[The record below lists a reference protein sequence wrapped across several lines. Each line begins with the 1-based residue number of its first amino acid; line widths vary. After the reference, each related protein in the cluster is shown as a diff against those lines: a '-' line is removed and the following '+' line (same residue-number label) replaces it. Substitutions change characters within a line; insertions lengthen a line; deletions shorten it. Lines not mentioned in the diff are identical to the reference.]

1 MPSDEIRL
9 LPAGHPAHRRL
20 FWLRGPAEMAR
31 ARAAAWCRQLAHSQR
46 AAWVGTAPPAH
57 LPVSVCPPPQA
68 DTLLGRS
75 LDALVF
81 DAAEGI
87 APDALG
93 AAAGALCGGGVL
105 LLILPVA
112 GLPSPFGRRM
122 RRILEAALVAPPWN
136 APLPPVGS
144 SPEAMGPDREGCLT
158 PDQRRAVAAL
168 ERLSRGRGGRPLVL
182 TAARGRGKSAALG
195 IAAGR
200 LLARARPAGRAPLRM
215 VLTAPRL
222 AAVAPVLE
230 RARTAQP
237 PGQGHG
243 ETAVLTGPG
252 GRLEYLPPQAACGAP
267 ADLVLVDEAGGIP
280 VQWLQRLLDA
290 HGRIAFTTTLHG
302 YEGTGQGFAARFCPL
317 LCRRFP
323 GTRFLHLERPVRW
336 ASGDPLEAL
345 LGRLLLLGAQPRE
358 VPSVDGD
365 GVEGVER
372 LSRQRLAGDEALLEG
387 VYGLLALAHYRTR
400 PSDLQRL
407 LDDPA
412 MEATVLWAGGEM
424 AAVALVAREGGLDPD
439 LCQQVWAGRRRPR
452 GHLLPVGLILHGGLP
467 PETGRLRY
475 HRVVRI
481 AVHPGLQ
488 GRGLGGRLL
497 AAVVQRAEDAGADVV
512 GASFGATEALLA
524 FWQGHGFA
532 PVRVGVKPE
541 VSSGGWGGT
550 VLRPLT
556 PAGEGLATAA
566 RQRFARALGPLLAD
580 PLAGMEPALAAALWR
595 GAPVPPLDSEQVRA
609 LSGFAHD
616 QRIFEACLPELAVA
630 VPWGLSDPARAAAL
644 DPCQRD
650 ALVMRVLQHRDW
662 DAVARHAGVHGRRGV
677 IRLLRGA
684 LARWFTPAQD

>member
-1 MPSDEIRL
+1 MPFDEIRL
-9 LPAGHPAHRRL
+9 LPAGDPAHRRL
-20 FWLRGPAEMAR
+20 VWLRGPAETAR
-31 ARAAAWCRQLAHSQR
+31 ARAAAWCRQLAHPQR

-122 RRILEAALVAPPWN
+122 RSILEAALEAAPGD
-136 APLPPVGS
+136 APLPLPGT
-144 SPEAMGPDREGCLT
+144 PPGAIQPDRDGCLT

-182 TAARGRGKSAALG
+182 TADRGRGKSAALG

-200 LLARARPAGRAPLRM
+200 LLARGRLGGSPPLRM

-222 AAVAPVLE
+222 TAVAPVLE
-230 RARTAQP
+230 RARAALP
-237 PGQGHG
+237 PGQGRR
-243 ETAVLTGPG
+243 ETAPLTGPG
-252 GRLEYLPPQAACGAP
+252 GHMEYLPPDAACGAA

-317 LCRRFP
+317 LYRRFP

-336 ASGDPLEAL
+336 AAGDPLEAL
-345 LGRLLLLGAQPRE
+345 LEHLLLLGARPRE
-358 VPSVDGD
+358 VPPAA
-365 GVEGVER
+365 EGRVER
-372 LSRQRLAGDEALLEG
+372 LSPQRLAGDEALLEA

-407 LDDPA
+407 LEDAA
-412 MEATVLWAGGEM
+412 METSVLWSGGAV

-439 LCQQVWAGRRRPR
+439 LCRQVWAGRRRPR
-452 GHLLPVGLILHGGLP
+452 GHLLPVGLILHGGLAP
-467 PETGRLRY
+467 DAGRLRY

-497 AAVVQRAEDAGADVV
+497 AAVVQRAGDAGADAV
-512 GASFGATEALLA
+512 GASFGASAELLA
-524 FWQGHGFA
+524 FWRGQGFA

-541 VSSGGWGGT
+541 VSSGGWGVT

-580 PLAGMEPALAAALWR
+580 PLAGMEPALAAGLWR
-595 GAPVPPLDSEQVRA
+595 GAAVAPPDPDQARA
-609 LSGFAHD
+609 LAGFAHD
-616 QRIFEACLPELAVA
+616 QRVFEACLPELAVA

-644 DPCQRD
+644 DACQRD

-662 DAVARHAGVHGRRGV
+662 DVVARHAGVHGRRGV

-684 LARWFTPAQD
+684 LARWLPPPG